1 MKPPL
6 LRKFNNSGFD
16 NTIFGA
22 MQRHAFEKYFEYIFL
37 LFMLKIIYRRM
48 SNLTG
53 PCKSLQLADIGEFF
67 KKAGLFY
74 IGKQVN

>member
-1 MKPPL
+1 
-6 LRKFNNSGFD
+6 
-16 NTIFGA
+16 
-22 MQRHAFEKYFEYIFL
+22 
-37 LFMLKIIYRRM
+37 M